1 MSEARLNYWL
11 EKVGSKGHWESHS
24 SLSSVPIRLGQVVLS
39 PSRFR
44 CIYCLLPLACS
55 AGVFFERAIC
65 SRKHY
70 VEASRRERRWGES
83 KGVGREK
90 RKRCTFFLPSPLS
103 FFRPR
108 TYRKGYYFY
117 SPQSST
123 VINQRWWLQQYYE
136 HEQGFAHPKY
146 VCTAGYTSFASSL
159 CVAYVF
165 RVTWPKRLCLA
176 IPHRNALTEIAWEDA
191 VQGLVNCRYKA
202 ASNRSTLLQT
212 SPTTESDVGPLY

>member
-1 MSEARLNYWL
+1 MCAALNLSRPPFVRRSESFEKSFVICWFQNMSEARLNYWL

-108 TYRKGYYFY
+108 TYRKGYHFY

-123 VINQRWWLQQYYE
+123 VIKSMMVATTILRTRTR
-136 HEQGFAHPKY
+136 FRPPKI
-146 VCTAGYTSFASSL
+146 
-159 CVAYVF
+159 
-165 RVTWPKRLCLA
+165 RLHCRLRFHLFCLP
-176 IPHRNALTEIAWEDA
+176 IIHHQVSR
-191 VQGLVNCRYKA
+191 
-202 ASNRSTLLQT
+202 
-212 SPTTESDVGPLY
+212 